1 MYVPLCH
8 YIALVLPRGQFQNGY
23 TAPFIIKAIY
33 KGQYNI
39 DLGMITD
46 MTITRGK
53 EGGWTKDGLPMVID
67 ISFTIQD
74 LYPNMSMSPSGPLM
88 SSNVLKNVAEMD
100 YLANLCGVN
109 INEPDIVRM
118 IDMYVTLNIE
128 NYFTDI
134 PANIVSGFTSVFT
147 NKINKIF
154 SFY

>member
-1 MYVPLCH
+1 
-8 YIALVLPRGQFQNGY
+8 
-23 TAPFIIKAIY
+23 
-33 KGQYNI
+33 
-39 DLGMITD
+39 
-46 MTITRGK
+46 
-53 EGGWTKDGLPMVID
+53 MVID

-88 SSNVLKNVAEMD
+88 SSNVLKNVSEMD

-118 IDMYVTLNIE
+118 IDMYITLNIE